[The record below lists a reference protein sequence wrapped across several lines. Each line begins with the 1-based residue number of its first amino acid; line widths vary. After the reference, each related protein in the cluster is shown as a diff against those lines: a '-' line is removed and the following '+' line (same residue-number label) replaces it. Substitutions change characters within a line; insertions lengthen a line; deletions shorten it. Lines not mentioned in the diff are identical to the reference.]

1 MLDTLSIYFFG
12 DSIAFGQG
20 VTICDTWVCK
30 TAQYLKDY
38 YKQRGETKETIVN
51 NMSINGNTTRMA
63 LERMPF
69 DIQSKE
75 IDILIVEFGMNDCN
89 YWETDCG
96 CSRVSPM
103 AFEANLEEII
113 KRARI
118 FHAKNVLLLT
128 NHVSGKDSEAMPH
141 TTITYQQNNE
151 KYNEIIRRVASKNSG
166 YVHLADMEKYF
177 KEEIN
182 KSDMPEKLIKD
193 YLLPDLIHLSSL
205 GHEMYYR
212 YFIPHLIEVLEGV
225 ECNK

>member
-1 MLDTLSIYFFG
+1 MLNTLNIYFFG

-20 VTICDTWVCK
+20 VSICDTWVCK
-30 TAQYLKDY
+30 TAQYLKNHY
-38 YKQRGETKETIVN
+38 EQKGIKTIVN

-75 IDILIVEFGMNDCN
+75 IDILVVEFGMNDCN

-113 KRARI
+113 KRAGI
-118 FHAKNVLLLT
+118 FKAQNVLLLT
-128 NHVSGKDSEAMPH
+128 NHISGKNSETMPH

-151 KYNEIIRRVASKNSG
+151 KYNEIIRKVASKNSD
-166 YVHLADMEKYF
+166 YVHLVDIEKYF
-177 KEEIN
+177 QEEIN
-182 KSDMPEKLIKD
+182 KSESPEKQIKD
-193 YLLPDLIHLSSL
+193 HLLPDLIHLSPL
-205 GHEMYYR
+205 GHEIYYR
-212 YFIPHLIEVLEGV
+212 YFIPHLIEVIEGM